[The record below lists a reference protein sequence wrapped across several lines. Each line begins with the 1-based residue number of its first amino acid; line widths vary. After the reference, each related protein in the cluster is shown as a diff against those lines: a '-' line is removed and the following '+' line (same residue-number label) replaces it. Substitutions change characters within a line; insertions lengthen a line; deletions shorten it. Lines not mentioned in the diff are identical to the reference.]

1 MFISFRESKDASR
14 GAMMPKSLKLCL
26 FTMMYFGKFQA
37 SAHDEQKKVV
47 NHRVLLILARGR
59 RKEKE
64 NPLEDGGGNA
74 G

>member
-1 MFISFRESKDASR
+1 
-14 GAMMPKSLKLCL
+14 
-26 FTMMYFGKFQA
+26 MMYFGKFRA

-64 NPLEDGGGNA
+64 NPLQDGGGNA
-74 G
+74 GQAGQAASP